1 MELTLYRPER
11 RAYVSAMHNAPAII
25 DRFYELIKAHDAE
38 RLAMLYSPKAE
49 IIRYDGVASGQREIE
64 VYYRGYMAGHSGMA
78 LRQLDKIRDSGDVLM
93 WDALV
98 DSDYGVMQ
106 TIEVVILDEDG
117 LILNHIPGFR
127 GYWGR

>member
-1 MELTLYRPER
+1 MTLYTLPRT
-11 RAYVSAMHNAPAII
+11 AYLSAMHNAPAII
-25 DRFYELIKAHDAE
+25 DRFYELIQANDAE
-38 RLAMLYSPKAE
+38 RLAMLYAPTAE
-49 IIRYDGVASGQREIE
+49 IIRYDGVASGRREIE
-64 VYYRGYMAGHSGMA
+64 VYYRGYLAGRPGMA

>member
-1 MELTLYRPER
+1 
-11 RAYVSAMHNAPAII
+11 MHNAPAII

-38 RLAMLYSPKAE
+38 RLSMLYAPDGE
-49 IIRYDGVASGQREIE
+49 IIRYDGVATGHREIE
-64 VYYRGYMAGHSGMA
+64 IYYRGYLAGRPGLA

-98 DSDYGVMQ
+98 DSDVGVLQ
-106 TIEVVILDEDG
+106 TIDVVILDDDG
-117 LILNHIPGFR
+117 LIRSHIPGFR

>member
-1 MELTLYRPER
+1 MTLYTPTCG
-11 RAYVSAMHNAPAII
+11 AYRSAMHNAPAII

-38 RLAMLYSPKAE
+38 RLAMLYSPNAE

-64 VYYRGYMAGHSGMA
+64 VYYRGYLAGRPGLT

-98 DSDYGVMQ
+98 DSDRGVMQ
-106 TIEVVILDEDG
+106 TIEVVILDDDG
-117 LILNHIPGFR
+117 LILTHIPGFR